1 MPRIARVVVPNIP
14 HHVTQRGNYQQ
25 DVFLDDK
32 DKFKYLSLLKEYSF
46 EYNIE
51 ILAYCLMRNHVHL
64 ILVPSESDALG
75 KMLNIVSMKYA
86 QYFNKRVGK
95 RGHLWQDR
103 YFSCP
108 LDEDHLYE
116 VFRYIENN
124 PVKSG
129 IVQYA
134 EDYYWSSARAHV
146 SGKVQENDLLGDY
159 TKYLKRIDNW
169 KEYLNE
175 NPKESVINNLR
186 KCTKRGRPA
195 GNERFI
201 RNLEEKTG
209 RKLTTPPRGRPW
221 LKK

>member
-1 MPRIARVVVPNIP
+1 MPRIARIVVPNIP

-25 DVFLDDK
+25 DVFLGDK

-51 ILAYCLMRNHVHL
+51 VLAYCLMSNHVHL
-64 ILVPSESDALG
+64 VLVPSESDALG

-86 QYFNKRVGK
+86 QYFNKRLGK

-116 VFRYIENN
+116 VVRYVENN
-124 PVKSG
+124 PVKFG
-129 IVQYA
+129 IVKYA
-134 EDYYWSSARAHV
+134 EDYYWSSAKSHL
-146 SGKVQENDLLGDY
+146 SGKVQENELLADY
-159 TKYLKRIDNW
+159 TKYLERIDNW
-169 KEYLNE
+169 KEYLTE

-201 RNLEEKTG
+201 RNLEEKIG
-209 RKLTTPPRGRPW
+209 RKLTAPPRGRSW
-221 LKK
+221 RQE